1 MVIFYSVTIVK
12 YVNDRENRR
21 GNQEWKIQ
29 RHLQH
34 WVVKNARETEG
45 AIIFPRYSEYIFNI
59 C

>member
-29 RHLQH
+29 RRLQH
-34 WVVKNARETEG
+34 WVVKNARETKG
-45 AIIFPRYSEYIFNI
+45 AIKNGQSRDTCNI
-59 C
+59 GL

>member
-34 WVVKNARETEG
+34 WVVKNARENRSGNQEWT
-45 AIIFPRYSEYIFNI
+45 IKRHL
-59 C
+59 